1 MQGEGPPDAA
11 NQPLSAATAFR
22 VGRRQTVVERLGGA
36 IGLGALLAL
45 AGASVGAGALLVQGG
60 RTDGVLGGAAML
72 AGLVVAVAALAAIR
86 RRLARAGAGVALV
99 STCPVCG
106 YRSARTFGDA
116 PTVCGAC
123 PAYLEARGL
132 FVREVDEGS
141 YRGSPDFA
149 LPLRVIDALPGGPR
163 FPGTCVI
170 CGNPARHRRAIAFF
184 DASALAA
191 EAGTVKAANVVMLGA
206 MASALPFKP
215 DTMEAI
221 IRRSVPPK
229 TIDVNLKAFELGRS
243 VGAEVG
249 A

>member
-1 MQGEGPPDAA
+1 M
-11 NQPLSAATAFR
+11 
-22 VGRRQTVVERLGGA
+22 
-36 IGLGALLAL
+36 
-45 AGASVGAGALLVQGG
+45 QGG

-191 EAGTVKAANVVMLGA
+191 RAQESLFPDHSTAYSASRGKTQHLGA
-206 MASALPFKP
+206 AHVR
-215 DTMEAI
+215 D
-221 IRRSVPPK
+221 SVRDLSFPVCDDDHAEGDLFPVAY
-229 TIDVNLKAFELGRS
+229 TAETFGFSSYRAYKAFCALNGIASLRRTRGSRASIPGRK
-243 VGAEVG
+243 
-249 A
+249 